1 MLFRSETGGPADA
14 AGIKEGDVITKINNK
29 NVGEDG
35 GLLTLVSEYLPGEKI
50 EVTLVRSGKNITVD
64 LTLAAYKS

>member
-1 MLFRSETGGPADA
+1 MQPAL
-14 AGIKEGDVITKINNK
+14 KINNK

-35 GLLTLVSEYLPGEKI
+35 GLSTLVSEYLPGEKI
-50 EVTLVRSGKNITVD
+50 EVTLVRAGKNITVD